1 MPNSYS
7 KLYVQCVFAVKY
19 RQAMIEPRWRS
30 DMMAILGY
38 FINQTGCKALAVNGV
53 ADHVH
58 LFFRLRPALAVADV
72 MRIVKAN
79 SSRWANQE
87 IDLPRPFRWQTG
99 YGVFSYSRDAIP
111 NVCAYIQRQEIHHAK
126 VPFRKEY
133 INLLTQ
139 HGVDY
144 DERDLFHD
152 PL

>member
-1 MPNSYS
+1 MAHSYS

-19 RQAMIEPRWRS
+19 RQAMIQPHWRS
-30 DMMAILGY
+30 DMMAVLGY

-53 ADHVH
+53 DDHVH
-58 LFFRLRPALAVADV
+58 LFFGLKPALSVADV
-72 MRIVKAN
+72 MRVVKAN

-87 IDLPRPFRWQTG
+87 IDLPQPFRWQTG

-126 VPFRKEY
+126 EPFRKEY
-133 INLLTQ
+133 IKLLTK

-144 DERDLFHD
+144 DHRHLFHD
-152 PL
+152 PI